1 MKNKCK
7 KCNREI
13 SENIKFCPYCG
24 NKIKTNY
31 LLIILGILLIIIYP
45 IGGIIFC
52 LALLP
57 KEKNLKVPL
66 IGFVTA
72 MGIISILIMIFM
84 FYALIKIPTMID

>member
-1 MKNKCK
+1 MNTKCK
-7 KCNREI
+7 NCK
-13 SENIKFCPYCG
+13 
-24 NKIKTNY
+24 KILRLPKHK
-31 LLIILGILLIIIYP
+31 GKIIYP

>member
-1 MKNKCK
+1 MNTKCK
-7 KCNREI
+7 NCKKEI
-13 SENIKFCPYCG
+13 SKNIKFCPYCG

-52 LALLP
+52 L
-57 KEKNLKVPL
+57 
-66 IGFVTA
+66 TA